1 MIGSVLGF
9 LGGAATEQF
18 AKAAGK
24 SLTSGIAN
32 KWMAKVMTIG
42 AAGVGMM
49 IGQAVEDS
57 YKRSAEEFRCTL
69 ESAAGL
75 EIVE

>member
-24 SLTSGIAN
+24 SLTSGVTN
-32 KWMAKVMTIG
+32 KVMAKVMTIG
-42 AAGVGMM
+42 VAGIGMM

-57 YKRSAEEFRCTL
+57 YKRSAEEFRCAL

-75 EIVE
+75 EIV